1 MQQFRR
7 PLKTA
12 ILPLP
17 RELRVHVGSFLGQ
30 AQRGDMSLAL
40 ILIRYGSA
48 RERMKPCTPCARCR
62 TTHTY
67 NQVCASC
74 DDELWRE
81 M

>member
-7 PLKTA
+7 PLMTA
-12 ILPLP
+12 NLPLP

-40 ILIRYGSA
+40 ILIRNGA
-48 RERMKPCTPCARCR
+48 RARMKRCTPCARCGV
-62 TTHTY
+62 THTY
-67 NQVCASC
+67 KHMCTSC
-74 DDELWRE
+74 DVELWME